1 MRLIDI
7 ELVKQFL
14 GKTDTGYNDLLQT
27 LIEQVTG
34 AFETYTGRK
43 FEAIERTKYFT
54 VGPRNFL
61 LPAFPVD
68 LGETFT
74 VTVNDETQVIDDD
87 FFVWEDQGRVE
98 FLRKTATDPL
108 ALSPPATPKPKAV
121 VIVWTGG
128 WVADG
133 DGLLQSVPQDF
144 QKACMMQ
151 VAFEFK
157 RRASIGLTSLSVP
170 DGNVS
175 VMAPTDLLAGVRTI
189 LDSHKLLRV

>member
-14 GKTDTGYNDLLQT
+14 EKKEAGHNDLLLA
-27 LIEQVTG
+27 LIEQVTA
-34 AFETYTGRK
+34 AFETYTRRK
-43 FEAIERTKYFT
+43 FEAVERTKYFN

-98 FLRKTATDPL
+98 FLRKTAADPL
-108 ALSPPATPKPKAV
+108 ALSPVTFKPKSI

-128 WVADG
+128 WVADA
-133 DGLLQSVPQDF
+133 DGLLQSVPLDF

-189 LDSHKLLRV
+189 LDSHKLLTV